1 MTGMSTMRR
10 YATMWMVLW
19 MVTWVGQASAADWT
33 GFRGPGARGVSE
45 ETGLAVSWSETEN
58 LAWKAP
64 LPGPGSSCPIVLGER
79 VFVTC
84 YSGYGLDPNRPGDL
98 NNLKRHLLC
107 VRTTDGEVLW
117 DKAVPAALPEDSYRG
132 MLREHGYASQTP
144 VTDGQ
149 RVYVFFGKTGV
160 LAFDLD
166 GKQLWQ
172 RSVGTDSDQK
182 RWGAAASLAL
192 YENLLF
198 VNAWDES
205 KTLYA
210 LDTQTGREVWKKD
223 VSENRAVVL
232 HARGDRPRRR
242 RRGTGGGRSL
252 PGLGAGPGNRPAT
265 LVRSYGHQRRHDPHP
280 RDCRRYR
287 VRPRRRPPTIRLS
300 GRAHGRRRGCH
311 RHAHSLV
318 GKNVTSPP
326 SPVLVDGL
334 MYWADGYGRACCA
347 APKTGELH
355 YSEKL
360 PITQRFAIYGSVVA
374 AEGRLY
380 VVTRKDGTFV
390 LAAKP
395 QYQIVAHNQF
405 ASDDSDFNAS
415 PAVSNKCLF
424 LRSNRFLYCVRP
436 GALRNLKTS
445 PSRSLPP
452 FIATRSDPCAPRSRG
467 GRPLATGSRSG
478 RRCTGPL
485 RLRGRGRPS
494 TSGAVAERVAGPRRA
509 SAAQP

>member
-1 MTGMSTMRR
+1 MTRR
-10 YATMWMVLW
+10 CATAWMVLW
-19 MVTWVGQASAADWT
+19 IVTWAGQAFAADWT

-58 LAWKAP
+58 LAWKTP
-64 LPGPGSSCPIVLGER
+64 LPGPGSSSPIVLGER

-84 YSGYGLDPNRPGDL
+84 YSGYGLDPNRPGDP

-107 VRTTDGEVLW
+107 IRATDGEVLW
-117 DKAVPAALPEDSYRG
+117 DTAVPATRPEDPYRG

-172 RSVGTDSDQK
+172 TSVGTDTDQK
-182 RWGAAASLAL
+182 CWGAAASLAL
-192 YENLLF
+192 YKNLLF

-205 KTLYA
+205 KALYA
-210 LDTQTGREVWKKD
+210 LETQTGREVWKKD
-223 VSENRAVVL
+223 VSETGLSFCTPVVT
-232 HARGDRPRRR
+232 ARGDAGEELVVVVPSQVWGLDPATGRQLWFARTGINDDMIPTPVILDGVAYIHGGGPRQYGSLAVR
-242 RRGTGGGRSL
+242 TGGDGDVTDTHIVWS
-252 PGLGAGPGNRPAT
+252 
-265 LVRSYGHQRRHDPHP
+265 
-280 RDCRRYR
+280 
-287 VRPRRRPPTIRLS
+287 
-300 GRAHGRRRGCH
+300 
-311 RHAHSLV
+311 

-326 SPVLVDGL
+326 SPVVVEGL

-347 APKTGELH
+347 DPKTGELR

-360 PITQRFAIYGSVVA
+360 PITQRFAIYGSMVA

-395 QYQIVAHNQF
+395 EYQIVAHNQF

-415 PAVSNKCLF
+415 AAVSDKRLF
-424 LRSNRFLYCVRP
+424 LRSNRFLYCVRQ
-436 GALRNLKTS
+436 AR
-445 PSRSLPP
+445 
-452 FIATRSDPCAPRSRG
+452 
-467 GRPLATGSRSG
+467 
-478 RRCTGPL
+478 
-485 RLRGRGRPS
+485 
-494 TSGAVAERVAGPRRA
+494 
-509 SAAQP
+509 

>member
-1 MTGMSTMRR
+1 MMSRR
-10 YATMWMVLW
+10 ATVWTVLW
-19 MVTWVGQASAADWT
+19 IATWAGQVSAADWT

-58 LAWKAP
+58 LAWKTP
-64 LPGPGSSCPIVLGER
+64 LPGPGSSSPIVLGER

-84 YSGYGLDPNRPGDL
+84 YSGYGLDPNRPGDP
-98 NNLKRHLLC
+98 NHLKRHLLC
-107 VRTTDGEVLW
+107 IRATDGEVLC
-117 DKAVPAALPEDSYRG
+117 DTAVPAARPEDSYHG

-172 RSVGTDSDQK
+172 TSVGTDSDQK
-182 RWGAAASLAL
+182 RWGTAASPAL
-192 YENLLF
+192 YKNLLF

-223 VSENRAVVL
+223 VSKTGLSFCTPVVTTREDGGAELVVVVPSQVWGLDPETGWQLWLARTGINDDMIPTPVILDGVAYIHGGGPRQYGSLAV
-232 HARGDRPRRR
+232 R
-242 RRGTGGGRSL
+242 TGGDGDVTDTHVVWS
-252 PGLGAGPGNRPAT
+252 
-265 LVRSYGHQRRHDPHP
+265 
-280 RDCRRYR
+280 
-287 VRPRRRPPTIRLS
+287 
-300 GRAHGRRRGCH
+300 
-311 RHAHSLV
+311 

-326 SPVLVDGL
+326 SPVVVDGR

-347 APKTGELH
+347 DAKTGELL

-360 PITQRFAIYGSVVA
+360 PITQRFAIYGSMVA

-380 VVTRKDGTFV
+380 VVTRNDGTFV

-395 QYQIVAHNQF
+395 QYQIIAHNQF
-405 ASDDSDFNAS
+405 ASDASDFNAS

-424 LRSNRFLYCVRP
+424 LRSNRFLYCVRQ
-436 GALRNLKTS
+436 S
-445 PSRSLPP
+445 H
-452 FIATRSDPCAPRSRG
+452 
-467 GRPLATGSRSG
+467 
-478 RRCTGPL
+478 
-485 RLRGRGRPS
+485 
-494 TSGAVAERVAGPRRA
+494 
-509 SAAQP
+509 